1 MLHDMKIGFDAKKI
15 VKNVTGIG
23 NYSRGVVQ
31 ALSKYYP
38 DNDYLLF
45 APTEKDTPA
54 KARLKVTDNI
64 SYVYPRKQWPL
75 IGSELWRV
83 SGITSDIRRCGVD
96 IFHGLSNELPYGIC
110 RAGCRSVVTIHDLIF
125 LRLPNTYSITAR
137 EILRAKTRYACTH
150 ADAIVAISE
159 RTKSDIIDLYG
170 IDPAKIH
177 LVYQGCD
184 PIFSIPVS
192 EGEIADVRQRF
203 GITGRYLLSVGTIQE
218 RKNQLACVEALR
230 LLPDDIKLV
239 LVGKGDVYIEKVR
252 KAAACGL
259 SERVMF
265 LSDFPHPLLPALIK
279 GCSAFLYPS
288 RYEGF
293 GIPILEAMTVGVPVV
308 AATGSCLE
316 EVGGDA
322 ALYSDPDDYSSL
334 ASNIRLILSDSAKA
348 RAMVEAGLQRT
359 ALFTP
364 EVIASNLMSV
374 YRSVL

>member
-1 MLHDMKIGFDAKKI
+1 MKIGFDAKKI

-23 NYSRGVVQ
+23 NYGRGVVQ

-45 APTEKDTPA
+45 APTDRDTPA
-54 KARLKVTDNI
+54 KARLNAADNI
-64 SYVYPRKQWPL
+64 SYVYPRKPL
-75 IGSELWRV
+75 PLVGAELWRIG
-83 SGITSDIRRCGVD
+83 GITSDIRMCGVD
-96 IFHGLSNELPYGIC
+96 IFHGLSNELPFGIG
-110 RAGCRSVVTIHDLIF
+110 RAGCRTVVTIHDLIF
-125 LRLPNTYSITAR
+125 LRLPHTYSFTAR
-137 EILRAKTRYACTH
+137 EILKAKTRYACTH

-159 RTKSDIIDLYG
+159 RTKADIVELYG

-184 PIFSIPVS
+184 PIFSLPVS
-192 EGEIADVRQRF
+192 EDDIARVRQTY
-203 GITGRYLLSVGTIQE
+203 GITGRYLLSVGTIQQ

-230 LLPDDIKLV
+230 RLPDDVRLV
-239 LVGKGDVYIEKVR
+239 LVGKGDGYIEKVR
-252 KAAACGL
+252 KAAVDFEL
-259 SERVMF
+259 SDRVIF
-265 LSDFPHPLLPALIK
+265 LSDFPHPLLPTLIK

-316 EVGGDA
+316 EVGGDT
-322 ALYSDPDDYSSL
+322 ALYSHPDDYESF
-334 ASNIRLILSDSAKA
+334 ASNIQLILSDPAKF
-348 RAMVEAGLQRT
+348 RSMVEGGIRRT

-364 EVIASNLMSV
+364 EVIASALMDV